1 MIMIKFCN
9 LIYFNLY
16 KLGLLINE
24 ISVYPINNFLFK
36 NNKKGE
42 EVIKAVKEVSENK
55 KNGIKI
61 TLAGIHFYALVYLFI
76 LGSINS
82 VLICLQEVNIA
93 KNINDDYLLLLLGVP
108 SYIFA
113 YFLIDYKDR
122 YLDYFKYFEM
132 FTTKKK
138 RIWALIS
145 LLTVIFLWFW
155 GFGSLILRL
164 ILNNN

>member
-1 MIMIKFCN
+1 M
-9 LIYFNLY
+9 
-16 KLGLLINE
+16 
-24 ISVYPINNFLFK
+24 
-36 NNKKGE
+36 
-42 EVIKAVKEVSENK
+42 
-55 KNGIKI
+55 
-61 TLAGIHFYALVYLFI
+61 HFYALVYIFI

-122 YLDYFKYFEM
+122 YLDYFKYFEK

-138 RIWALIS
+138 RIWGFIS

>member
-61 TLAGIHFYALVYLFI
+61 TLAGMHFYALVYLFI

-93 KNINDDYLLLLLGVP
+93 ININDDNLLLLLCIP
-108 SYIFA
+108 SVIFA
-113 YFLIDYKDR
+113 YSLIDYKDR
-122 YLDYFKYFEM
+122 YLDYFKYFEKV
-132 FTTKKK
+132 TTKKK

-145 LLTVIFLWFW
+145 LLTVVFFMGLGIWELDSQIDFE
-155 GFGSLILRL
+155 
-164 ILNNN
+164 